1 MYDVVRLF
9 SLWFGGVFDGL
20 VLNVCLGFVLPTIM
34 NAAAAAATGV
44 VVVFVVVVVGS
55 GGGGGGGLIRSCIF
69 FCSFV
74 WVPSPMIPQVPSSQT
89 CGRLRAVARAAP
101 AAALR
106 RATGLRSL
114 SELEPPETRL

>member
-1 MYDVVRLF
+1 MYVVVRLF

-34 NAAAAAATGV
+34 NAAAAAAATGV
-44 VVVFVVVVVGS
+44 VVVFVVVVGS
-55 GGGGGGGLIRSCIF
+55 GGGGGGLIRSCIF

>member
-9 SLWFGGVFDGL
+9 SLWFDGVFDGL

-34 NAAAAAATGV
+34 NAAAAATGV
-44 VVVFVVVVVGS
+44 VVVFVVVVGS
-55 GGGGGGGLIRSCIF
+55 GGGGGGLIRSCIF

-101 AAALR
+101 TAALR